1 MAFSGAFVDQRSLL
15 ADGTGLAAVA
25 LLRRD
30 ELDAAVA
37 MLVDVPLHKCSGPL
51 AGLFLAGKGSAG
63 VVGLVFGRAEQG
75 F

>member
-37 MLVDVPLHKCSGPL
+37 VLVDVPLHERRSPL
-51 AGLFLAGKGSAG
+51 AGLFLAGKGPAG
-63 VVGLVFGRAEQG
+63 VVRPVFGRAEQG